1 MLKIEAKYIQLVEQS
16 NRLEDLYPMLQNAI
30 ELEHSTIPPYLTALF
45 SIRQGVSTEA
55 RKIVHSIVI
64 EEMMHMTIAANIL
77 NAIGG
82 QPQINNPQFV
92 PAYPGPLPMGIGQ
105 GLIVGLEKYSL
116 NVVEHVFMEIEEPE
130 NPLVLKS
137 VVEELPT
144 YATIGQFYLA
154 IQQKIEEIA
163 PDILPGNKEY
173 QVTSSFFDS
182 DQLFPIYTKQDAIRA
197 IDIIVEQGEGTSISP
212 VDQDGEIAHYYRF
225 EELVRQ
231 RKLIKDDNAPYG
243 YSFSG
248 DPIVYN
254 PADVKPLF
262 PNTKLNML
270 QPGTEEWY
278 NLAHFNSS
286 YFSLLAGLHTT
297 FNGAPDELN
306 NTIGIMF
313 DLKLIAEKLGAT
325 PFPGKPGY
333 TIGPSFEF
341 NGRLPV

>member
-1 MLKIEAKYIQLVEQS
+1 MLQIEAKYIRQIELSIQ
-16 NRLEDLYPMLQNAI
+16 LEDLYPMLQNAI

-45 SIRQGVSTEA
+45 SIRPGTSTEA

-82 QPQINNPQFV
+82 KPQINNPRFV
-92 PAYPGPLPMGIGQ
+92 PLYPGPLPMGIAH

-116 NVVEHVFMEIEEPE
+116 DVVKNVFMEIEEPE

-137 VVEELPT
+137 VEAPT

-154 IQQKIEEIA
+154 IQKKIEEIA
-163 PDILPGNKEY
+163 PYDLPGNKAF
-173 QVTSSFFDS
+173 QVTSAFFDPAL
-182 DQLFPIYTKQDAIRA
+182 LFPIYTKTDAINA

-231 RKLIKDDNAPYG
+231 RRLIQDDHAPHG
-243 YSFSG
+243 YSFTG
-248 DPIVYN
+248 EPILYN
-254 PADVKPLF
+254 PADVNPMY
-262 PNTKLNML
+262 PNTKINML

-278 NLAHFNSS
+278 NLAHFNKS
-286 YFSLLAGLHTT
+286 YFSLLSGLHKT
-297 FNGAPDELN
+297 FNGEPAELD
-306 NTIGIMF
+306 NTIGIMY

-325 PFPGKPGY
+325 PFPGKAGY

-341 NGRLPV
+341 NGQLPV